1 MKKIIATDKAPSA
14 VGPYSQAVEV
24 NGVVYTSG
32 VIGIDPADGLLKGD
46 VYEQAERALC
56 SLEQVLL
63 AAGASMEDVVKTTVF
78 MKDISAFGGVNE
90 IYAKHFP
97 EPYPARSCV
106 EVAAL
111 PKGCL
116 VEIEAV
122 AVKK

>member
-1 MKKIIATDKAPSA
+1 MKKIISTNKAPGA

-32 VIGIDPADGLLKGD
+32 VIGIDPADGQLKGD
-46 VYEQAERALC
+46 VFEQAERALC
-56 SLEQVLL
+56 SLEQILL
-63 AAGASMEDVVKTTVF
+63 TAGSSMDDVVKTTVF
-78 MKDISAFGGVNE
+78 IQDIASFAGVNE
-90 IYAKHFP
+90 IYAKHFA

-111 PKGCL
+111 PKGAL

>member
-1 MKKIIATDKAPSA
+1 MKKIISTNKAPGA

-32 VIGIDPADGLLKGD
+32 VIGIDPADGQLKGD
-46 VYEQAERALC
+46 VLAQAERALC
-56 SLEQVLL
+56 SMEQILL
-63 AAGASMEDVVKTTVF
+63 TAGSSMEDVVKTTVF
-78 MKDISAFGGVNE
+78 IQDIADFAGVNE
-90 IYAKHFP
+90 IYAKHFA

-106 EVAAL
+106 QVAAL
-111 PKGCL
+111 PKGAL